1 MIFLLVTFV
10 MTTFLFGS
18 RTLNS
23 LFDDQK
29 IKLRTK
35 IVIETAF
42 FLSWMLLGTVFSI
55 NFHTILIFSLIWHG
69 FYLGVQKFTSIL
81 RERKF
86 REETEAFLDR
96 VILNLLAGNSFR
108 SACLEASK
116 LGEAFSQQELQKIL
130 SQVFYKHTTARKLEN
145 SFTKLIFAEL
155 SSIDSVS
162 HSALTRVRGLRRNL
176 SLESEF
182 RQKSE
187 QIKGRIWIQGIF
199 MLGLYLAILFF
210 VSRQRGALD
219 LFNLLVSVTFFV
231 TGSIWTFM
239 DGRKMKWKT

>member
-1 MIFLLVTFV
+1 ME
-10 MTTFLFGS
+10 
-18 RTLNS
+18 
-23 LFDDQK
+23 K
-29 IKLRTK
+29 C
-35 IVIETAF
+35 
-42 FLSWMLLGTVFSI
+42 
-55 NFHTILIFSLIWHG
+55 
-69 FYLGVQKFTSIL
+69 TSIS

-108 SACLEASK
+108 SACLESSK

-130 SQVFYKHTTARKLEN
+130 SQVFYKQVSARKLEN
-145 SFTKLIFAEL
+145 SFAKLILAEL
-155 SSIDSVS
+155 SAIDSVS

-187 QIKGRIWIQGIF
+187 QIRGRIWIQGIF
-199 MLGLYLAILFF
+199 MLGIYLAIVFF
-210 VSRQRGALD
+210 VSRQKGSIDALS
-219 LFNLLVSVTFFV
+219 FGMSVTFFV
-231 TGSIWTFM
+231 TGTIWTFM